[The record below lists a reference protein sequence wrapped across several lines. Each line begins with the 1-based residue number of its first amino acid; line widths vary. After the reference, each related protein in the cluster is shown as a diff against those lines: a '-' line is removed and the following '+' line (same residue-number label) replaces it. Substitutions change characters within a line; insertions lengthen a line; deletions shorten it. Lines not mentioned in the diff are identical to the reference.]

1 MPSRSPWTC
10 VLWDVD
16 GTIVDA
22 SDGILRRLTI
32 ALEHFGK
39 RPPTRAE
46 LVHWIGP
53 PMYDSFQVNVGMTP
67 EQASEAVAFYRGLNK
82 IDGYATGAKLFPGVG
97 ELIKDV
103 AAAGIP
109 QATASSKPEV
119 QVVALMDHFD
129 LSTSLTAIV
138 GATADERTLSA
149 KSDIVAEALRRLAAA
164 GVDTSRPVL
173 VGDRHHDVEGG
184 AAQGVPVI
192 FVRWGFSWPHEA
204 EGAQAVVEDV
214 DQLRELLLV
223 AGEPTGADAGAA
235 EEHARAESAET
246 AGRAAGASEPVG
258 VADA

>member
-32 ALEHFGK
+32 CLEHFGR

-53 PMYDSFQVNVGMTP
+53 PMYESFQVNVGMTP
-67 EQASEAVAFYRGLNK
+67 DQSTEAVAFYRRLGK
-82 IDGYATGAKLFPGVG
+82 EDGYTTGAKLFPGIA
-97 ELIKDV
+97 ELITDV

-119 QVVALMDHFD
+119 QVDALMDHFD
-129 LSTSLTAIV
+129 LSPSLTAIV
-138 GATADERTLSA
+138 GATPDERTLSA

-164 GVDTSRPVL
+164 GADISRPVL
-173 VGDRHHDVEGG
+173 VGDRHHDVDGG
-184 AAQGVPVI
+184 AEQGVPVI
-192 FVRWGFSWPHEA
+192 FVRWGFSWPHES
-204 EGAQAVVEDV
+204 EGAQAVVDDV
-214 DQLRELLLV
+214 DQLRTLLLV
-223 AGEPTGADAGAA
+223 GEQASEAAEDVVVGADG
-235 EEHARAESAET
+235 
-246 AGRAAGASEPVG
+246 
-258 VADA
+258 

>member
-32 ALEHFGK
+32 CLEHFGK

-53 PMYDSFQVNVGMTP
+53 PMYESFQVNVGMTP
-67 EQASEAVAFYRGLNK
+67 EESTEAVAFYRRLGK
-82 IDGYATGAKLFPGVG
+82 ADGYTTGARLFPGIA
-97 ELIKDV
+97 ELITDV

-129 LSTSLTAIV
+129 LSPSLTAIV
-138 GATADERTLSA
+138 GATPDERTLSA
-149 KSDIVAEALRRLAAA
+149 KSDIVAEALRRLHAA
-164 GVDTSRPVL
+164 GVDISRPVL

-184 AAQGVPVI
+184 AERGVPVI
-192 FVRWGFSWPHEA
+192 FVRWGFSWPHES
-204 EGAQAVVEDV
+204 EGAQAVVDDV
-214 DQLRELLLV
+214 DRLRALLLV
-223 AGEPTGADAGAA
+223 REHAPEPAGTAAMGADG
-235 EEHARAESAET
+235 
-246 AGRAAGASEPVG
+246 
-258 VADA
+258 

>member
-1 MPSRSPWTC
+1 M
-10 VLWDVD
+10 LWDVD
-16 GTIVDA
+16 GTIIDA
-22 SDGILRRLTI
+22 SDGILRRLTVT
-32 ALEHFGK
+32 LEHFGK

-53 PMYDSFQVNVGMTP
+53 PMYESFQVNVGMSP
-67 EQASEAVAFYRGLNK
+67 AESSEAVAFYRVLGK
-82 IDGYATGAKLFPGVG
+82 ADGYTTGAKLFDGIDV
-97 ELIKDV
+97 LIRDV

-138 GATADERTLSA
+138 GATPDEKTLSA

-184 AAQGVPVI
+184 AANDVPVI

-204 EGAQAVVEDV
+204 DGAQAAVDDV
-214 DQLRELLLV
+214 ARLRTLLLFEDSD
-223 AGEPTGADAGAA
+223 G
-235 EEHARAESAET
+235 
-246 AGRAAGASEPVG
+246 
-258 VADA
+258 